1 MIGVCSGDDDDEE
14 EEEDVETFMQTTQLA
29 AEGKI

>member
-14 EEEDVETFMQTTQLA
+14 EEEDVETFMQTTRLA
-29 AEGKI
+29 AEGKV